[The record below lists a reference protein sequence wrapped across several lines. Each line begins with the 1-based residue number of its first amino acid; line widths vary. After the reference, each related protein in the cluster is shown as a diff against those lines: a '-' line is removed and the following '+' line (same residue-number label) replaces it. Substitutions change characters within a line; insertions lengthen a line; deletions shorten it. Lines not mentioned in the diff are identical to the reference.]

1 MGEVAAVRKGK
12 IAAIVV
18 AGALAITWLANTS
31 LLAGPP
37 NEEPRLLAHR
47 GLAQTFD
54 LEGVGA
60 DTCTAERI
68 EPPEHQYLENTIA
81 SMRAAFAAD
90 ADIVELD
97 LQPTKDNRFAVFH
110 DWTLDCRTNGKGV
123 TREHTLVE
131 LKKLDIG
138 YGYTPDS
145 GRTFPFRGKG
155 IGLMPSLDEVLA
167 TFPDRDLLLHVK
179 SDDPAEG
186 QLLADALAKLA
197 PERRARLAVYGG
209 DQPIA
214 ELGKR
219 LPDLRVMSKAAMKDC
234 LVRYLA
240 TGWSGY
246 VPDACENTQLQIPD
260 NIAPWLWGWPN
271 RFLDRMKQKG
281 THVYL
286 VRGGNEFSDGFD
298 TEADLDKLPDGYT
311 GGIWTNRIDKIM
323 PLLRR

>member
-1 MGEVAAVRKGK
+1 VRKGK

-18 AGALAITWLANTS
+18 AAVLVVGWLANTS

-37 NEEPRLLAHR
+37 NDEPRLLAHR
-47 GLAQTFD
+47 GMAQTFD
-54 LEGVGA
+54 LAGVES
-60 DTCTAERI
+60 DTCTAQRI
-68 EPPEHQYLENTIA
+68 EQPEHQYLENTIP
-81 SMRAAFAAD
+81 SMRAAFDAG

-97 LQPTKDNRFAVFH
+97 LQPTKDNRFAIFH

-123 TREHTLVE
+123 TREHTLAE
-131 LKKLDIG
+131 LRALDVG
-138 YGYTPDS
+138 YGYTADN
-145 GRTFPFRGKG
+145 GKTFPFRGKG

-167 TFPDRDLLLHVK
+167 TFPDHDLLLHVK

-186 QLLADALAKLA
+186 RLLADALGKLA

-214 ELGKR
+214 ELGER
-219 LPDLRVMSKAAMKDC
+219 LPDLRVMSKATMKDC
-234 LVRYLA
+234 LLPYIA

-246 VPDACENTQLQIPD
+246 VPDACANTQLQIPD

-271 RFLDRMKQKG
+271 RFLDRMKAHG
-281 THVYL
+281 TYVYL

-298 TEADLDKLPDGYT
+298 TEADLEHLPDGYT
-311 GGIWTNRIDKIM
+311 GGIWTNRIDKVA
-323 PLLRR
+323 PLLQR